1 MAAVALSHAQA
12 LRVIGQKLVPL
23 GVNSFE
29 LAKRGNDY
37 IVWTNRDESGRHTPA
52 KKTVFSKIIQGI
64 LGHVDADKET
74 LNRLYFSD
82 WDLLVAD
89 IEQQSKRKLDSP
101 KDIRDIAFVLRVIGD
116 YMDRKVAREFT
127 VSWSTDSIK
136 VGYDRKTESFTL
148 QNLYDFGINMYLKRS
163 NRHRTH

>member
-23 GVNSFE
+23 GVNCFK

-37 IVWTNRDESGRHTPA
+37 IVWINRDESGRHTPA

-101 KDIRDIAFVLRVIGD
+101 KDIRDIAFVLRVMGD
-116 YMDRKVAREFT
+116 YMDRKAAREFT

-136 VGYDRKTESFTL
+136 VEYDRKTESFTL

>member
-12 LRVIGQKLVPL
+12 LRVIGQKLVPR

-37 IVWTNRDESGRHTPA
+37 IVLINRDESGRHTPV

-116 YMDRKVAREFT
+116 YMDRKAAREFT